1 MTVQRV
7 RSPRAA
13 DFVAGLKNGDLDHAK
28 RARRLIVGISGRHRN
43 RLWHWDFGG
52 SARGFH
58 RDTLGGVKSRR
69 HDSSI
74 RDRVVIPTT
83 APAGGRDARDRRRRG
98 CDCDRFVQN
107 NGEGHRPALRENRRR
122 DRESSHEQL
131 CCPGGLRRAEGTAPL
146 VLLLRE
152 SPLTAIHSR
161 NMLAV
166 TESGGVI
173 APPVPA
179 FLRSSSDLDDVVEH
193 TVGGVLDLWYR
204 HRLSSLGREVE
215 AGYLRP
221 SRSTF

>member
-131 CCPGGLRRAEGTAPL
+131 CCPGGLRRAEGTAPPRL
-146 VLLLRE
+146 VAAGVAPHRD
-152 SPLTAIHSR
+152 PLAEHARRDRKRWSYR
-161 NMLAV
+161 SAS
-166 TESGGVI
+166 SGISTLILGPRRRGR
-173 APPVPA
+173 AHCGRGAGPVVSTPA
-179 FLRSSSDLDDVVEH
+179 FIAGARSRRGIS
-193 TVGGVLDLWYR
+193 
-204 HRLSSLGREVE
+204 
-215 AGYLRP
+215 
-221 SRSTF
+221 